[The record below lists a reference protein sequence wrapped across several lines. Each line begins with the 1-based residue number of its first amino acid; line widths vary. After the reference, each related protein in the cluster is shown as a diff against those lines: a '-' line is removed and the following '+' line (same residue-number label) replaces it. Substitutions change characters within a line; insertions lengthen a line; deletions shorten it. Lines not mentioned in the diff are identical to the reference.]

1 MAEVLAQIKV
11 MPESIDTDLNAL
23 RNEIAKSCPPKV
35 KIGAFKVK
43 PIAFGLNAL
52 LVNVILED
60 AEGGTES
67 VEQAF
72 VKVKGVESVEVVG
85 VTRLL

>member
-1 MAEVLAQIKV
+1 MAEVLAQIKI
-11 MPESIDTDLNAL
+11 MPEGVETDLL
-23 RNEIAKSCPPKV
+23 ELKNEVIKNCPPRV
-35 KIGAFKVK
+35 KIGAVKIK
-43 PIAFGLNAL
+43 PIAFGLRAL

-72 VKVKGVESVEVVG
+72 GKIKGVESVEVVG
-85 VTRLL
+85 VTRI

>member
-1 MAEVLAQIKV
+1 MAQVLAQIKI
-11 MPESIDTDLNAL
+11 MPEGVETDLAML
-23 RNEIAKSCPPKV
+23 KNELIKNCPPGVQIGAV
-35 KIGAFKVK
+35 KIK
-43 PIAFGLNAL
+43 PIAFGLRAL

-72 VKVKGVESVEVVG
+72 ARIKGVESVEVVG
-85 VTRLL
+85 VTRI